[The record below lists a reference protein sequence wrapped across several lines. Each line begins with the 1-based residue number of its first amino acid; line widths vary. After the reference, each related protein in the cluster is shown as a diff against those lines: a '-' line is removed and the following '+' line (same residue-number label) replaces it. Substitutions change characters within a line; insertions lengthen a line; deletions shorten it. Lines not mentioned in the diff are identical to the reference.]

1 MYKAMKTNKIFKGLS
16 LALVAFAA
24 LATTSCKDEPD
35 AYKITDGKPTIRF
48 VRPVNAASKDSIITS
63 ASMQATICLVG
74 ENLRSV
80 TALLFND
87 QKAVLNTSYI
97 TDNTLIVTVPNEI
110 PNTVTNKIYL
120 ATNSNDTVAYDF
132 HVVIPAP
139 VVASMSNE
147 WASAGED
154 VTIIG
159 DYFLDYADF
168 PITVN
173 FGDNYTLPR
182 SAIKSI
188 TKNRITFTM
197 PADAPEEKV
206 AVTSI
211 YGKTEGAFKYR
222 DNRGMLFDFD
232 TPNLKTGEVLG
243 NNGWHARVIQ
253 SDETSLSGN
262 YLVMGGGAFMG
273 SDGGWNDGDFSFEYW
288 PGDWQDP
295 ENYPT
300 HPRIQDLADFTDF
313 ENLNLKFEMNI
324 PEAFIW
330 SAAPMQIFFGP
341 VTMIS
346 NGNAGTKDIYGN
358 SLGGCNNTFF
368 HEQGKLSRAIYMPW
382 KDTDDLVYHTDG
394 KWITVTIPLTDF
406 VYDWDGNKITSTLL
420 SPSDFGAF
428 NIFIV
433 KGGYNDKNVFPN
445 GVDCNPFIKID
456 NIRVVPNK

>member
-1 MYKAMKTNKIFKGLS
+1 MKKNNIIKGLT
-16 LALVAFAA
+16 LMLMGFALTVN
-24 LATTSCKDEPD
+24 TSCKDEPD
-35 AYKITDGKPTIRF
+35 AYEIADGRPTISF
-48 VRPVNAASKDSIITS
+48 IRPVSASSKDSIITS
-63 ASMQATICLVG
+63 ASMQSTICIVG

-80 TALLFND
+80 TGLLFND
-87 QKAVLNTSYI
+87 QAAVLNTSYM

-110 PNTVTNKIYL
+110 PGTVTDKIYF
-120 ATNSNDTVAYDF
+120 ATQSKDTVTYDF

-139 VVASMSNE
+139 VVSSMSNE
-147 WASAGED
+147 WAYANEE
-154 VTIIG
+154 VTIVG
-159 DYFLDYADF
+159 DYFLDYDEF

-173 FGDNYTLPR
+173 FGESYTLPR

-188 TKNRITFTM
+188 SKTKIVFTM
-197 PADAPEEKV
+197 PDGVPEEKV
-206 AVTSI
+206 SVTSI

-222 DNRGMLFDFD
+222 DTRGMLFDFD

-243 NNGWHARVIQ
+243 NNGWHNRVIQ

-262 YLVMGGGAFMG
+262 YLVMGGGAFMS

-300 HPRIQDLADFTDF
+300 HPRIQDIADFTDF

-324 PEAFIW
+324 PKDFAW
-330 SAAPMQIFFGP
+330 SAAPMQIYFGS
-341 VTMIS
+341 VTMVS

-358 SLGGCNNTFF
+358 SLGGSNNNFF
-368 HEQGKLSRAIYMPW
+368 REQGKLSRAIYMPW
-382 KDTDDLVYHTDG
+382 KDTEDLLYHTDG
-394 KWITVTIPLTDF
+394 QWMTVTIPLTDF
-406 VYDWDGNKITSTLL
+406 IYDWDGNKITSTLL

-433 KGGYNDKNVFPN
+433 KGGYNDKSVFPE

>member
-1 MYKAMKTNKIFKGLS
+1 MKKKNIIKGLT
-16 LALVAFAA
+16 LMLMGFVLTAN
-24 LATTSCKDEPD
+24 TSCKDEPD
-35 AYKITDGKPTIRF
+35 AYKIAGGKPSVSFI
-48 VRPVNAASKDSIITS
+48 RPVSASSKDSIITS
-63 ASMQATICLVG
+63 ASMQSTICIVG

-80 TALLFND
+80 TGLLFND
-87 QKAVLNTSYI
+87 QAAVLNTSYI
-97 TDNTLIVTVPNEI
+97 TDNTLIVTVPNGI
-110 PNTVTNKIYL
+110 PGTVTDKIYF
-120 ATNSNDTVAYDF
+120 ATQSEDTVTYDF

-139 VVASMSNE
+139 VVSSMSNE
-147 WASAGED
+147 WAFADEE
-154 VTIIG
+154 VTISG
-159 DYFLDYADF
+159 DYFLDYDEF

-173 FGDNYTLPR
+173 FGENYSLPR

-188 TKNRITFTM
+188 SKTKIVFTM
-197 PADAPEEKV
+197 PDGVPEERV
-206 AVTSI
+206 SVTSI

-222 DNRGMLFDFD
+222 DTRGMLFDFD
-232 TPNLKTGEVLG
+232 TPNSKTGEVLG
-243 NNGWHARVIQ
+243 NNGWHNRVIQ
-253 SDETSLSGN
+253 SDDTSLSGN

-300 HPRIQDLADFTDF
+300 HPRIQDIADFTDF

-324 PEAFIW
+324 PEAFVW
-330 SAAPMQIFFGP
+330 SAAPMQIYFGS

-358 SLGGCNNTFF
+358 SLGGSNNTFF
-368 HEQGKLSRAIYMPW
+368 REQGKLSRAIYMPW

-420 SPSDFGAF
+420 STSDFGAF

-433 KGGYNDKNVFPN
+433 KGGYNDKNVFPE